1 VTRDPDRPAHP
12 EEGAL
17 AAYLDGKLSDLEIAE
32 IEEHLDEC
40 RDCRVLVSGTARV
53 IAEQAAKPK
62 PARRPR
68 FTGARVVI
76 AIAAS
81 LAVIVLARR
90 DRAPTPDVVR
100 TSPPATLPGE
110 GLATIPVYA
119 PSEGDSVRGRGLTFS
134 WSTASAERYRLV
146 VSTEEGTPVWS
157 TDTKDTV
164 ITLPDS
170 ITLQRGA
177 SYFWQVDAVQAGVTA
192 TTRLHRFT
200 VVP

>member
-1 VTRDPDRPAHP
+1 V
-12 EEGAL
+12 L
-17 AAYLDGKLSDLEIAE
+17 AAYLDGKLSDLEVAE
-32 IEEHLDEC
+32 IERHLDEC

-53 IAEQAAKPK
+53 IAEQAARPI
-62 PARRPR
+62 PAARRR
-68 FTGARVVI
+68 FTGARVII

-81 LAVIVLARR
+81 LAVIILARR

-100 TSPPATLPGE
+100 TSTPATIPGE
-110 GLATIPVYA
+110 GLATIPVHA
-119 PSEGDSVRGRGLTFS
+119 PADGDSVRGRGLTFS

-146 VSTEEGTPVWS
+146 VANEEGTPVWS

-170 ITLQRGA
+170 ITLQSGA

-192 TTRLHRFT
+192 TTRLQRFT